1 MKRLFG
7 AKKDKPP
14 PPSIDDAT
22 GSVRGTPVPTLDPRA
37 GQPHPDLGLS
47 PFPPSALLT
56 SFFAR
61 LRPDVPLPPR
71 PTPSAGQARRDDRR

>member
-22 GSVRGTPVPTLDPRA
+22 GSVRGTPVPTIDPRA
-37 GQPHPDLGLS
+37 G
-47 PFPPSALLT
+47 
-56 SFFAR
+56 
-61 LRPDVPLPPR
+61 PPR
-71 PTPSAGQARRDDRR
+71 ICNP